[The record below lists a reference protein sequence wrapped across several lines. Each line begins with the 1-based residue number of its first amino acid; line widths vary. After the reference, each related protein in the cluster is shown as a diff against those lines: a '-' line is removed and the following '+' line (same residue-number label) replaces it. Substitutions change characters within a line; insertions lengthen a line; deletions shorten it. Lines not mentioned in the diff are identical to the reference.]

1 MTGPYRMV
9 VSEPQQRIYQLRR
22 DWWASN
28 LGFQR
33 LPRVERIIY
42 LPSYGDEKRL
52 QGLMLNE
59 LDIFVGSASRHH
71 RGPGAAESEH
81 IDLDRQ
87 GPAVRFAECVDHLPG
102 IQQPRGALQRPGDP
116 SRHRLCHRPRAARGD
131 RLARQ

>member
-59 LDIFVGSASRHH
+59 LDTSLDLRPATIEALVRQNPNISTWTGRDPPYGSLNAWTISLGFNNLEEPFSDPEIR
-71 RGPGAAESEH
+71 RAIGYA
-81 IDLDRQ
+81 IDREQLVPQ
-87 GPAVRFAECVDHLPG
+87 
-102 IQQPRGALQRPGDP
+102 I
-116 SRHRLCHRPRAARGD
+116 
-131 RLARQ
+131 